1 MGKSEAKTW
10 AKYVASKKKK
20 AKTTFKS
27 FKYSSLR
34 TDARIS
40 SSSSWVNGAISH
52 IFPLRHGGM
61 GAQGRLRYKGDG
73 GSNQAWRTAHHLFI
87 KCNVPAPLLPQTP

>member
-1 MGKSEAKTW
+1 MGKSEAKIW
-10 AKYVASKKKK
+10 AKYVASKKKKRGKK

-34 TDARIS
+34 TYARLS
-40 SSSSWVNGAISH
+40 SSSSWVNGGISH

-61 GAQGRLRYKGDG
+61 GAQGRLR
-73 GSNQAWRTAHHLFI
+73 
-87 KCNVPAPLLPQTP
+87 

>member
-10 AKYVASKKKK
+10 VKYVASKKKK
-20 AKTTFKS
+20 KREKKEKKKSKTTFKS

-34 TDARIS
+34 TDARLS
-40 SSSSWVNGAISH
+40 SSSSWVNGGISH

-61 GAQGRLRYKGDG
+61 GAQGRLR
-73 GSNQAWRTAHHLFI
+73 
-87 KCNVPAPLLPQTP
+87 